1 MTSGTFA
8 LRYGPTDTTR
18 PMRFDVWGDNK
29 TAYLATD
36 SSQPYFNTSMRVG
49 GQTTSNGGDPPPAA
63 TKREALENTLTCLH
77 TPTRTNAAPQPPTP
91 TDKRT
96 SWQPSQA

>member
-63 TKREALENTLTCLH
+63 TKREALEKYTH
-77 TPTRTNAAPQPPTP
+77 VSSHSHPHKRRAPTP
-91 TDKRT
+91 H
-96 SWQPSQA
+96 PY